1 MQIDGQNV
9 HCNGEEAE
17 SSGTQEELLA
27 LEREEK
33 ANQLMTEGQCVPG
46 DRKGMRAHTGR
57 EGECDGKTQNK
68 AKDKIR

>member
-33 ANQLMTEGQCVPG
+33 ANQLV
-46 DRKGMRAHTGR
+46 TGR
-57 EGECDGKTQNK
+57 DNVCQVTGG
-68 AKDKIR
+68 A